1 MNPDLDRFR
10 LKRSSAQPISL
21 NRESRS
27 RLFESDQAL
36 AARSD
41 WPFRKSSKP
50 SDNENGGW
58 CCHQPPLRRAPPVS
72 EPLRVITLSGLTLAG
87 AVLDRSGVAALLRT
101 EILCCSAALLGM
113 MIADVTL
120 RPVHHR
126 HLFRRLSSSFR
137 FGCPWVPCSS
147 VSRRARLP
155 STFRTSH
162 ARPSR
167 TSGKWGLCPVDNEDI
182 VDYCAAEPIP
192 ARNCALGPCP
202 QSIESFGSL

>member
-1 MNPDLDRFR
+1 MRVV
-10 LKRSSAQPISL
+10 AISL
-21 NRESRS
+21 LTRS
-27 RLFESDQAL
+27 TKLGAVVSTRPHCAERL
-36 AARSD
+36 RS
-41 WPFRKSSKP
+41 PILPCGR
-50 SDNENGGW
+50 
-58 CCHQPPLRRAPPVS
+58 
-72 EPLRVITLSGLTLAG
+72 

-101 EILCCSAALLGM
+101 EILRWSAALLGIT
-113 MIADVTL
+113 IADVNLAARPPSPSLPAPFL
-120 RPVHHR
+120 RFPISSAPES
-126 HLFRRLSSSFR
+126 LSSSFR